1 MLRNYLQN
9 TAFRVKAAIF
19 AQQLDRKSNFQEFKT
34 LNEDILSQLQFFTL
48 LKFFPAALI
57 LQKAI

>member
-1 MLRNYLQN
+1 MQN
-9 TAFRVKAAIF
+9 TAFRVKAAIC
-19 AQQLDRKSNFQEFKT
+19 AQQLDRKPYFQEFKT